1 MPVIGGPVSAIFIAA
16 VPAGAREQV
25 ADAAGQGFISGLN
38 EIFMLGGVLSLAA
51 ALVALWLVRERRYP
65 GPRLHGKDDIDRE
78 ELEAAEREV
87 RELERG
93 ALPDDERPGDDWG
106 PGTGR
111 PRPPTRL

>member
-1 MPVIGGPVSAIFIAA
+1 MPLIGGPVPAIFLAA
-16 VPAGAREQV
+16 VLLV
-25 ADAAGQGFISGLN
+25 GL
-38 EIFMLGGVLSLAA
+38 ML
-51 ALVALWLVRERRYP
+51 WFFRDRRYP
-65 GPRLHGKDDIDRE
+65 GPRLHGEDGIDHE

-87 RELERG
+87 RELESG